1 VTELRLPKP
10 ARRSPKARKPI
21 RSRVT
26 LGAKRRA
33 AKAAGWVDPDSWVAV
48 LIFYD
53 WSCAYC
59 RTRLWQ
65 QQDHCVPLSRGGA
78 HHISNVVPSCARCN
92 YRKGTRTAWPKTR
105 HPFMEEA

>member
-33 AKAAGWVDPDSWVAV
+33 AKAAGDVDWDSWLELLRFYGGTCAWCEKRPCTQMGHIVA
-48 LIFYD
+48 L
-53 WSCAYC
+53 ANN
-59 RTRLWQ
+59 
-65 QQDHCVPLSRGGA
+65 GA
-78 HHISNVVPSCARCN
+78 HHISNVAPVCWPCN
-92 YRKGTRTAWPKTR
+92 SRQGTRTIWPRRR